1 MSSHLAAIRER
12 LARERQRLAQARTER
27 ERQLRAVWV
36 AQAERE
42 EAAELAHLGLT
53 LDPAIAAL
61 SDDDLLNEL
70 TSPACAPAP
79 HHPHSLK
86 GPR

>member
-12 LARERQRLAQARTER
+12 LARERQRLAQATTER

-42 EAAELAHLGLT
+42 EAAELAHLGPV
-53 LDPAIAAL
+53 DPAIAAL

-70 TSPACAPAP
+70 
-79 HHPHSLK
+79 HWK
-86 GPR
+86 D